1 MIFPEGTR
9 SRTNEM
15 LPFRNGAFRLAIE
28 TGAPILPL
36 AVHGTRTAIR
46 KGSMKFGNADVVV
59 RVLEPV
65 PTTDLGPDDLDE
77 LRTTVRR
84 TIEDARATLQEEC
97 GARCDPDVPPA

>member
-9 SRTNEM
+9 SRTAEM

-28 TGAPILPL
+28 TGLPVLPL
-36 AVHGTRTAIR
+36 AVRGTRTAIR

-65 PTTDLGPDDLDE
+65 ATADLGKEDVPV
-77 LRTTVRR
+77 LRDRVRSR
-84 TIEDARATLQEEC
+84 IEDARSVLGGGTVGVDA
-97 GARCDPDVPPA
+97 

>member
-1 MIFPEGTR
+1 
-9 SRTNEM
+9 M

-28 TGAPILPL
+28 TGLPVLPL

-65 PTTDLGPDDLDE
+65 PTEGLGKKDVAA
-77 LRTTVRR
+77 LRDRVRSR
-84 TIEDARATLQEEC
+84 IEDARSVLGG
-97 GARCDPDVPPA
+97 GAAGPDA